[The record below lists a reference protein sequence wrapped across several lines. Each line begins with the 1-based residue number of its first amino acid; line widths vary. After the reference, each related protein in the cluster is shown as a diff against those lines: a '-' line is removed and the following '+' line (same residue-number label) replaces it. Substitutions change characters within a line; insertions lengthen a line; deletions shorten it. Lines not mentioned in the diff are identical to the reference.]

1 MMKIAEMDYNGAN
14 SLFLR
19 TMIEKKYALPF
30 RVIDAMVFHFLR
42 FKQDR
47 REMPVLWHQCWL
59 SFVKIYG
66 KDCSEEQK
74 IAMLKLT
81 FSQKHREIGPAIREV
96 IKASCPRDLEIGTGD
111 DMMTGGVF

>member
-1 MMKIAEMDYNGAN
+1 
-14 SLFLR
+14 
-19 TMIEKKYALPF
+19 
-30 RVIDAMVFHFLR
+30 
-42 FKQDR
+42 
-47 REMPVLWHQCWL
+47 MPVLWHQCWL

>member
-1 MMKIAEMDYNGAN
+1 MRGFWLGGECLGVWLLRCVRTSLDMKDESG
-14 SLFLR
+14 
-19 TMIEKKYALPF
+19 
-30 RVIDAMVFHFLR
+30 H
-42 FKQDR
+42 
-47 REMPVLWHQCWL
+47 EMPVLWHQCWL

-111 DMMTGGVF
+111 DMTTGGVF